1 MLVYP
6 SLGVGMIAGCQ
17 GHQPHYHGRDPQ
29 EHAVGSAIGS
39 AVESAVEF
47 AVASAGGSAVY
58 QLMNPWKNSRS
69 RQASTVDGLEKGE
82 YRFGKLSTSSSPP
95 YPPLSP
101 SLSPSLSLFY
111 PPPSSTTMEGWLG
124 ALFIST

>member
-47 AVASAGGSAVY
+47 AVESAVGSAVY

-69 RQASTVDGLEKGE
+69 RQGSTVDGLEKGE

-95 YPPLSP
+95 IPLPFLLLPPTL
-101 SLSPSLSLFY
+101 LY
-111 PPPSSTTMEGWLG
+111 YNGGMVGC
-124 ALFIST
+124 II